1 MRMMMLALIGT
12 LILAGPLAAQTPAAY
27 VIPSVPAP
35 RDPLPRFTI
44 APRGGAD
51 ITHGRHGQ
59 IGLPLP
65 PIGLPAYNG
74 PNPSGAPN
82 VPYAPYAPVFAWPVM
97 VFYVPQPI
105 VLAHPAP
112 EPAPKPVEP
121 PPAPGR
127 LILDVHPPTAQVYA
141 DGYYVGAPADF
152 SPERGGGVLDA
163 GFHRIDVSADGY
175 EPQTVDVRVVS
186 GQPVTYRASLKALPR
201 PTVVRPTTFYLIP
214 GCYMGNIPPQDAKL
228 PASCDQSRTV
238 TWHP

>member
-1 MRMMMLALIGT
+1 MRMMTLALIGT
-12 LILAGPLAAQTPAAY
+12 LILAGPLAAQTPGAY

-51 ITHGRHGQ
+51 VTHGRYGR

-65 PIGLPAYNG
+65 PIGLPAPNG
-74 PNPSGAPN
+74 SS
-82 VPYAPYAPVFAWPVM
+82 APYAPNAPTANVFAWPVM

-105 VLAHPAP
+105 VVAHPAP

-121 PPAPGR
+121 PAPGR
-127 LILDVHPPTAQVYA
+127 LILDVQPPTAQVYA

-163 GFHRIDVSADGY
+163 GFHRIDLSADGY

-186 GQPVTYRASLKALPR
+186 GQPVTYRASLKVLP
-201 PTVVRPTTFYLIP
+201 PPAAVRPTTFYLIP

-238 TWHP
+238 TWRP